1 MRSEELGRIRL
12 TAAISASGKTRA
24 EISAE
29 TGIHKTDLSKI
40 ENGVEVNLTRQRL
53 ALLAKATGTTV
64 GYLHGDSLTFSPED
78 EEELLRHRTWIDEK
92 LATIDARDEPN
103 AVVIASGVTRVSSRG
118 RGDMVADAPPVQK
131 VDVPS
136 PFRRS
141 EVQHVLRALGDSMI
155 EAGIADNDTLYATA
169 ASEPIVGKII
179 ACRWHGDTFVKRV
192 ISQHGQLLLRSQNPR
207 YLPIEFDPKSPD
219 FEMIGIVIGRLGAVT

>member
-12 TAAISASGKTRA
+12 TAAIAASEKTRA

-29 TGIHKTDLSKI
+29 TGIDKSDLSKI
-40 ENGVEVNLTRQRL
+40 ENGVKVNLTRQSL

-64 GYLHGDSLTFSPED
+64 GYLHGDSMTFSPED
-78 EEELLRHRTWIDEK
+78 EEELLRHGTWIDEK

-103 AVVIASGVTRVSSRG
+103 AVLIASGVTRASSRR
-118 RGDMVADAPPVQK
+118 RGDMVADTPQVPK
-131 VDVPS
+131 LDVPN

-141 EVQHVLRALGDSMI
+141 EVQHVLQAIGHSMI
-155 EAGIADNDTLYATA
+155 EAGIANDDMLYASA

-179 ACRWHGDTFVKRV
+179 ACRWYGDTFVKRV
-192 ISQHGQLLLRSQNPR
+192 ISEHGQLLLRSQNPR
-207 YLPIEFDPKSPD
+207 YLPIEFDPQSPD
-219 FEMIGIVIGRLGAVT
+219 FEMVGVVIGRLGAVT